1 MRITFLG
8 TGTSQG
14 IPVIGCTCQVCNS
27 DDPRNQ
33 RLRTSVWIETN
44 QQSILIDIGP
54 DFRQQ
59 ALRHGITRIDAIL
72 LTHEHADH
80 TAGMDDIRPINFAM
94 DRKIPLYAE
103 GHTIQDLKQRF
114 YYIFGPN
121 EYPGL
126 PQLELI
132 EITPN
137 QPFTIGEDLILPFRV
152 IHGRMNIVGFKLNQ
166 FVYITDASH
175 LDAVD
180 IDLIKNCECLV
191 VNALRHKTHHS
202 HFNLE
207 QALELIQQVQPKQA
221 FLTHLS
227 HQMGS
232 HSATEKTLND
242 SIRLAYDGLQIH
254 LSS

>member
-33 RLRTSVWIETN
+33 RLRTSVWVETD

-59 ALRHGITRIDAIL
+59 ALLHGITRIDAIL

-137 QPFTIGEDLILPFRV
+137 QPFTIGEDPILPFRV
-152 IHGRMNIVGFKLNQ
+152 IHGRMRIVGFKLNQ

-175 LDAVD
+175 LDSAE
-180 IDLIKNCECLV
+180 IELIKNCDCLV
-191 VNALRHKTHHS
+191 VNSLRHKTHHS
-202 HFNLE
+202 HFNLD
-207 QALELIQQVQPKQA
+207 QALELVNQVKPKRA
-221 FLTHLS
+221 YLTHLS

-232 HSATEKTLND
+232 HAETEKTLTD
-242 SIRLAYDGLQIH
+242 TIRLAYDGLQIH
-254 LSS
+254 LLS